1 MSDFLFFLISI
12 MICNTTNV
20 PSNIRGGQMTLAV
33 EKLLHT
39 YRIWMFTLTSLS
51 LKNTFNWCCFR
62 TQSKCWAN
70 TLPTLF
76 VLGKQK
82 VLRKAIW

>member
-20 PSNIRGGQMTLAV
+20 LSNISGGQMTLAV

-39 YRIWMFTLTSLS
+39 YRI
-51 LKNTFNWCCFR
+51 
-62 TQSKCWAN
+62 
-70 TLPTLF
+70 
-76 VLGKQK
+76 
-82 VLRKAIW
+82 